1 MMARSELVVRN
12 APPNRV
18 TNRGRRVRSFVF
30 RASSHRAISL
40 YANGFGASEAQRQD
54 SERLPHP
61 RVACGP
67 CCICRAEMPSACRS
81 MLRDRQSG
89 YSRRF
94 GKE

>member
-40 YANGFGASEAQRQD
+40 YAKGFGACEASSTIPNACRIRGSLAALAASVAQR
-54 SERLPHP
+54 L
-61 RVACGP
+61 
-67 CCICRAEMPSACRS
+67 PSACRS